1 MDNRLEGTK
10 NGGGASSAIAVVQ
23 AGDDNDL
30 AEVVTQMTEMDVR
43 CVVGVE
49 W

>member
-10 NGGGASSAIAVVQ
+10 NGGGAISAIGVVQ
-23 AGDDNDL
+23 AGDDDDL
-30 AEVVTQMTEMDVR
+30 AEVVTQMTEMDAR

-49 W
+49 